1 MKHECYLYLDKWKIR
16 FRAAVSGLKLSVYF
30 ETYGKRN
37 GNYKINVW
45 GHYPTRRMEKHIE
58 KKMDNDMETGL
69 CTDLW
74 FSGYEKLV
82 LSMTGSE

>member
-1 MKHECYLYLDKWKIR
+1 MKWK
-16 FRAAVSGLKLSVYF
+16 LQ
-30 ETYGKRN
+30 
-37 GNYKINVW
+37 NVW
-45 GHYPTRRMEKHIE
+45 GHYPTRQMEKHIE